1 MINIHIKGELFFSLQ
16 HIFLLLTQLILGI
29 FLDASA
35 SLQFFFSPALIIK
48 LLSTFTSNVYLFFF
62 IFFYDTEKY
71 LLLQVETKQVF
82 LHAAL
87 GVLLQK

>member
-48 LLSTFTSNVYLFFF
+48 LLSTFTSNVYFLF
-62 IFFYDTEKY
+62 IFFEDTEKY
-71 LLLQVETKQVF
+71 LLLQLETKQVV